1 MAVLLFNKWDFST
14 VEVRDPGLK
23 KYVGLRPVVVPKTCG
38 RYGTVSIHKAK
49 MNIIERFITKLFVPG
64 HRGKKHKLTSGHVV
78 GNYQR
83 VYNAIA
89 DAFDIIEKKTK
100 KNPIQVFVD
109 AVENG
114 ALYEEVMGYRVG
126 GMIARKAVVVSPQRR
141 LDISLR
147 LIAQNI
153 FSKAFHSKK
162 TFPHVIADELIEIA
176 GNDQRNNVIRERT
189 RIEKEAE
196 GAR

>member
-1 MAVLLFNKWDFST
+1 MTILLFNRWDFSN

-23 KYVGLRPVVVPKTCG
+23 KYVNIKPVVIPKTSG
-38 RYGTVSIHKAK
+38 RYGMISIHKTK
-49 MNIIERFITKLFVPG
+49 MNVVERFITKLFVPG

-83 VYNAIA
+83 VCNAVA
-89 DAFDIIEKKTK
+89 DAFDIIERKTK
-100 KNPIQVFVD
+100 KNPIQVLV
-109 AVENG
+109 AAIENG
-114 ALYEEVMGYRVG
+114 ALYEEIMGYRMG
-126 GMIARKAVVVSPQRR
+126 GMIARKAVVVAPQRR

-153 FSKAFHSKK
+153 FQKSFHSRK
-162 TFPHVIADELIEIA
+162 TFPEVIADELIDIA
-176 GNDQRNNVIRERT
+176 NNDQRNNVIRERQ